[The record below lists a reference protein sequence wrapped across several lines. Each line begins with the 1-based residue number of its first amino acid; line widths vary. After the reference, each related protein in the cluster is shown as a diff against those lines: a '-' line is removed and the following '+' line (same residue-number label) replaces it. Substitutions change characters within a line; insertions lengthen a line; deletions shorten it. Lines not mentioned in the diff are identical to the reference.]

1 MSFPSRQRRRAR
13 RMLSGRP
20 GNGIVVAM
28 ATTTAPA
35 TVVQP
40 LVGTARAARVGR
52 RTFTT
57 PTQLRI
63 GLVVLVAATAVFGL
77 IVVRSVSHRLDA
89 ARAVG
94 LAASPQLVA
103 AQDVYVKLADADATA
118 SSGFL
123 NAGKELPALQQ
134 RYRDDIDAASRQ
146 LPAMAQRSG
155 SVAARNAVTTITDQ
169 LPVYTGLVEAAR
181 ANNRQALPVAGAYLH
196 EASQLMRNTIL
207 PAATT
212 TYEDAATQLADGD
225 RAGSGAGEVT
235 AVGIAGVGLL
245 FLLILMLI
253 VVASRTRRIINVGL
267 AAAVV
272 VVVALLV
279 VPTVAFA
286 RERDALRRSQTKGS
300 DPLQVLSTARILALR
315 TFSDEN
321 LDLIDRGA
329 TSEYMPD
336 FARIAGMLQGTAATK
351 GLLAQDFVGER
362 VTLAFRQYLAAHHAV
377 RSADAAGEY
386 TRAVFIATSAQA
398 AAMQRLDT
406 AFQVQVNSARAR
418 LERQAR
424 DARNAVRFVAVAAVI
439 LAVLAAVSIVLGL
452 QPRIREYA

>member
-1 MSFPSRQRRRAR
+1 
-13 RMLSGRP
+13 
-20 GNGIVVAM
+20 M
-28 ATTTAPA
+28 ATTTASA

-40 LVGTARAARVGR
+40 QVRTERAAQVGR
-52 RTFTT
+52 RAFTT
-57 PTQLRI
+57 PTQLRV
-63 GLVVLVAATAVFGL
+63 GLVVLVAATAVFGV
-77 IVVRSVSHRLDA
+77 IAVRSVSRRLDA

-94 LAASPQLVA
+94 LVAAPQLVA

-123 NAGKELPALQQ
+123 KSAQEPPGLQQ
-134 RYRDDIDAASRQ
+134 RYRDDIDNASRQ
-146 LPAMAQRSG
+146 LPAMAQRSN
-155 SVAARNAVTTITDQ
+155 SAAARSAVTTVTDQ

-181 ANNRQALPVAGAYLH
+181 ANNRQGFPVGAAYLH

-212 TYEDAATQLADGD
+212 TYEDAATQLAAGD

-235 AVGIAGVGLL
+235 AVVVTGVGLI
-245 FLLILMLI
+245 FLLILMMI
-253 VVASRTRRIINVGL
+253 FVASRTRRIINIGL

-272 VVVALLV
+272 VVVALLI

-286 RERDALRRSQTKGS
+286 RERDALRRSQTAGS

-336 FARIAGMLQGTAATK
+336 FGRITAALQGSK
-351 GLLAQDFVGER
+351 GNRGLLTFDFVGMP
-362 VTLAFRQYLAAHHAV
+362 VTLDFRQYLAADREV
-377 RSADAAGEY
+377 RSADGAGDY
-386 TRAVFIATSAQA
+386 TG
-398 AAMQRLDT
+398 
-406 AFQVQVNSARAR
+406 
-418 LERQAR
+418 
-424 DARNAVRFVAVAAVI
+424 
-439 LAVLAAVSIVLGL
+439 AVSVATIGRLMRCNVSM
-452 QPRIREYA
+452 PRSRCASTRPGSGWNATHGTHAMRFGSWPWPP